1 MLLFF
6 FFFSD
11 TKATLGDFIRQKSGL
26 KGLSS
31 RCESLFGYTVVVFV
45 NLFWLTLDKYTLGT
59 DSAQFQTLWHL
70 LFLSLTDCMM
80 DNVCSL
86 HRTTWRTSSP
96 TTASITSA
104 CLREC
109 TLTAL
114 SWWSWATLLRM
125 DRRTPPRSTALP
137 SPTHHSTCKTKSEL
151 QTSLTVW
158 WALRLVP
165 VLGYSVTAN
174 LKWTVFAQLIYCVLT
189 WYYVGHSR
197 KTQGQIFTLFTVTAL
212 YLHMSHP
219 HIHAPFHSTQNDTNF
234 LISAWFYLP
243 LPAVRSWQLSP
254 LHTQPVVRSSLFGL
268 GVVHISVTTV
278 MSPANLYHFVSHDQR
293 GAWMMYV

>member
-6 FFFSD
+6 FFFLD

-114 SWWSWATLLRM
+114 SWWSWATLLHM

-189 WYYVGHSR
+189 WYMWDTAEKHKGKFLPFSQSQLFTCIWVIHTFTLPFIR
-197 KTQGQIFTLFTVTAL
+197 PRMTQIF
-212 YLHMSHP
+212 
-219 HIHAPFHSTQNDTNF
+219 
-234 LISAWFYLP
+234 
-243 LPAVRSWQLSP
+243 
-254 LHTQPVVRSSLFGL
+254 
-268 GVVHISVTTV
+268 
-278 MSPANLYHFVSHDQR
+278 
-293 GAWMMYV
+293 